1 MGLLCVQE
9 NPDDRPFMSSVVLN
23 LENGSTTLPAPNHP
37 AYFVQRKSDMEQM
50 KEDSTNSKCTVTLTI
65 IEGR

>member
-23 LENGSTTLPAPNHP
+23 LENGCATLPAPNHP
-37 AYFVQRKSDMEQM
+37 AYFVKRNSDEGQM
-50 KEDSTNSKCTVTLTI
+50 SESIVNSKNTVTLTV